1 MEQGCDTLHALDELP
16 DEPGLSDAGGSE
28 EGDQVERSPRH
39 DALERARQCC
49 ELPPPADERR
59 VEAKRPSVNVR
70 EQPDEPVDARREG
83 LDLDEL
89 PDELMDGL
97 AEKDLAGS
105 G

>member
-1 MEQGCDTLHALDELP
+1 M
-16 DEPGLSDAGGSE
+16 
-28 EGDQVERSPRH
+28 
-39 DALERARQCC
+39 
-49 ELPPPADERR
+49 
-59 VEAKRPSVNVR
+59 NVR

-83 LDLDEL
+83 LDLDER